1 MTSIRKCKKCGFIL
15 GTRPQLKE
23 KDGVCLSCINDEK
36 KSSINF
42 KERQLWLTDYV
53 KQNITHSDYDCLIA
67 ISGGKDS
74 HMIVRRLIENHEIKN
89 PLLVTVTDEF
99 THTQAGKHNVNN
111 LCVRYDLDHITFRCK
126 PQTFRKNTLRDFDN
140 ELHPL
145 KWIEEKI
152 YQIPIDIARKFGIKL
167 VFYGE
172 NSAFEYGT
180 DEELEI
186 FHPSSEENLRIIF
199 MGAIYPYSISDS
211 INTARE
217 IGFMDLDDFNEWP
230 RQGNIENYS
239 QIDSIA
245 YIIQL
250 WTKYVKFGFQRVSD
264 IACRFV
270 REGIYTKEEAEY
282 LIKEKDHICDP
293 SAKRDF
299 CQTLGITEAYFDQ
312 VVDKH
317 ANRSIVEK
325 DICGVWKRKDLL

>member
-42 KERQLWLTDYV
+42 KERQLWLTDYI